1 MSTKLLTAAEAAD
14 LLNVTEWRVYQL
26 AREDRIPTVRL
37 GRLVRFSP
45 DAVKQWIDSGGSP
58 TPSSRQSANSTYD

>member
-1 MSTKLLTAAEAAD
+1 MSSKLLTASEAAD

-26 AREDRIPTVRL
+26 ARQNRIPTVRL

-45 DAVKQWIDSGGSP
+45 IAVDRWIDAGGSP
-58 TPSSRQSANSTYD
+58 LASSRKSAMDAED